1 MEGFSAGA
9 GGEVRVRTGRGWN
22 ALFVA
27 PEPAWMLRQPHLCR
41 VAIYTATRHL
51 RLRISGLTLGRAMLS
66 VVVVAFACLCLARA
80 SPPETRGLRNSVVN
94 TYTSKDL
101 GKILASIDERLQV
114 LDTISAVQAKQ
125 ARRLDVIQDKLDRME
140 TTLSLRLER
149 AQLAAE
155 RLEHRLHMLQTNV
168 QASVKESSDKIEKTQ
183 TKIAEVAQNLT
194 NQINTHT
201 QLLQKVS
208 GAYADTWRRG
218 LLLESMV
225 RDGMSLVNVTRR
237 ELANGLRALARGQR
251 EVRLTSADLEATFTK
266 RFRENSY
273 KVDMKMKEVIETQK
287 RFIDS
292 CQRVQLDD
300 PTHVADVLD
309 KLIDSLIN
317 KTASTFRELQNI
329 QATLKNHDNK
339 VIKLLSNRPTQTDI
353 SCKRLENVFRNAS
366 QTAFNEKE
374 LQQLTEKFIGLTN
387 RADAAL
393 QRMEARLRDDT
404 EEPVPA
410 SDVSAA
416 ADQLLLKLKGINE
429 ISTEDDWEDAEDSK
443 FFDNMNDFMEE
454 DQAILIH
461 ASGRN
466 KHTTTESTPV
476 KPHRR
481 HLHKHPYDRGPV

>member
-1 MEGFSAGA
+1 
-9 GGEVRVRTGRGWN
+9 
-22 ALFVA
+22 
-27 PEPAWMLRQPHLCR
+27 
-41 VAIYTATRHL
+41 
-51 RLRISGLTLGRAMLS
+51 MLS
-66 VVVVAFACLCLARA
+66 VVVAAFACLCLARA
-80 SPPETRGLRNSVVN
+80 SPPEAHGLRNYVLN
-94 TYTSKDL
+94 THTSKDL
-101 GKILASIDERLQV
+101 VKILASIDERLHV
-114 LDTISAVQAKQ
+114 LDTISAVQVKQ

-155 RLEHRLHMLQTNV
+155 RLEHRIHMLQTSV

-183 TKIAEVAQNLT
+183 TKTAEIAQNLT
-194 NQINTHT
+194 NHINTHT
-201 QLLQKVS
+201 HLLQKVS

-266 RFRENSY
+266 RLRENSY
-273 KVDMKMKEVIETQK
+273 KVDMKMKEVLETQK
-287 RFIDS
+287 RFVDS

-317 KTASTFRELQNI
+317 KTASTFRELQTI
-329 QATLKNHDNK
+329 QVTLKNHDNK
-339 VIKLLSNRPTQTDI
+339 VMKLLSNRPTQTDV

-393 QRMEARLRDDT
+393 QRMESRLRDDSQ
-404 EEPVPA
+404 EPVPA
-410 SDVSAA
+410 SDVTAA
-416 ADQLLLKLKGINE
+416 ADQLLLKLNGIKSE
-429 ISTEDDWEDAEDSK
+429 MSTEDDDLEDGEDAS
-443 FFDNMNDFMEE
+443 FFYNMNDFMEE
-454 DQAILIH
+454 DQEILSN
-461 ASGRN
+461 ASVRS

-481 HLHKHPYDRGPV
+481 HLHKHPYDRGPL

>member
-1 MEGFSAGA
+1 
-9 GGEVRVRTGRGWN
+9 
-22 ALFVA
+22 
-27 PEPAWMLRQPHLCR
+27 
-41 VAIYTATRHL
+41 
-51 RLRISGLTLGRAMLS
+51 MLS
-66 VVVVAFACLCLARA
+66 VVVAAFACLCLARA
-80 SPPETRGLRNSVVN
+80 SPPETHGLRNYVLN

-101 GKILASIDERLQV
+101 VKILASIDERLHV
-114 LDTISAVQAKQ
+114 LDTISAVQVKQ

-155 RLEHRLHMLQTNV
+155 RLEHRIHMLQTSV
-168 QASVKESSDKIEKTQ
+168 QATVKESSDKIEKTQ
-183 TKIAEVAQNLT
+183 TKIEEIAQNLT
-194 NQINTHT
+194 NHINTHT
-201 QLLQKVS
+201 HLLQKVS

-266 RFRENSY
+266 RLRENSY
-273 KVDMKMKEVIETQK
+273 KVDMKMKEVLETQK
-287 RFIDS
+287 RFVDS

-317 KTASTFRELQNI
+317 KTASTFRELQTI
-329 QATLKNHDNK
+329 QVTLKNHDNK
-339 VIKLLSNRPTQTDI
+339 VMKLLSNRPTQTDV
-353 SCKRLENVFRNAS
+353 SCKRLENVFRNSS

-393 QRMEARLRDDT
+393 QRMESRLRDDS

-410 SDVSAA
+410 SDVTAA
-416 ADQLLLKLKGINE
+416 ADQLLLKLNGIKSE
-429 ISTEDDWEDAEDSK
+429 MSTEDDDLEDREEAS
-443 FFDNMNDFMEE
+443 FFYNMNDFMEE
-454 DQAILIH
+454 DQEILSN
-461 ASGRN
+461 ASDRT

-481 HLHKHPYDRGPV
+481 HLHKHPYDRGPL

>member
-1 MEGFSAGA
+1 
-9 GGEVRVRTGRGWN
+9 
-22 ALFVA
+22 
-27 PEPAWMLRQPHLCR
+27 
-41 VAIYTATRHL
+41 
-51 RLRISGLTLGRAMLS
+51 MLS
-66 VVVVAFACLCLARA
+66 VVVVAFACLSLARA
-80 SPPETRGLRNSVVN
+80 SPPETRGLRNHVLN
-94 TYTSKDL
+94 AYTSKDL

-114 LDTISAVQAKQ
+114 LDTISTVQAKQ

-155 RLEHRLHMLQTNV
+155 RLEHRLHMLQTSV
-168 QASVKESSDKIEKTQ
+168 QTTVKESSDKIEKTQ
-183 TKIAEVAQNLT
+183 TNIAEIAQNLT
-194 NQINTHT
+194 NNINTHT
-201 QLLQKVS
+201 NLLQKVS

-237 ELANGLRALARGQR
+237 ELANGLRTLARGQR
-251 EVRLTSADLEATFTK
+251 EVRITSADLEATLTK
-266 RFRENSY
+266 RLRENSY
-273 KVDMKMKEVIETQK
+273 KVDIKMKEVLDTQK
-287 RFIDS
+287 RFFDS
-292 CQRVQLDD
+292 FQRVQLDD

-329 QATLKNHDNK
+329 QLTLKNHDNK
-339 VIKLLSNRPTQTDI
+339 VMKLLSNRPTQTDV
-353 SCKRLENVFRNAS
+353 SCKRLESVFRNTTQA
-366 QTAFNEKE
+366 AFNEKE

-393 QRMEARLRDDT
+393 QRMEARLREDT
-404 EEPVPA
+404 EPVPA
-410 SDVSAA
+410 SDVTAA

-429 ISTEDDWEDAEDSK
+429 MSTEEDEWKDAEEDS
-443 FFDNMNDFMEE
+443 FFDNMSYSME
-454 DQAILIH
+454 DQEILSS
-461 ASGRN
+461 APYRS